1 MATSKRPALRK
12 HDRVTLAEHKKV
24 IPPYDGKPFV
34 LRDTVLTVSHLT
46 GTGSKRNPWH
56 VVVTDG
62 EHFWHLEP
70 DDVTRVETAA
80 GSSSH
85 STVKSGSRRDLDA
98 WLERHGYLARS
109 MRHGRRS

>member
-1 MATSKRPALRK
+1 MANARRPSFRK
-12 HDRVTLAEHKKV
+12 HDRVTLAPHKSV

-62 EHFWHLEP
+62 THFWHLEP
-70 DDVTRVETAA
+70 DDVIPVETSGGAT
-80 GSSSH
+80 SH
-85 STVKSGSRRDLDA
+85 SAKKQLNA
-98 WLERHGYLARS
+98 WLDGHGY
-109 MRHGRRS
+109 RHEKK